1 MIFVIF
7 AILCSASLNI
17 LFKYSEKQQSNRLA
31 VSFFSFL
38 GSTTFSLVLLKS
50 ETFAMFRDE
59 MSSSISGQITFLT
72 PSFYALLLGLI
83 NGFLYFGAFYVLQ
96 LSTSK
101 NGSAMTATFNKLGVM
116 VPAVLSVLVFHE
128 VPKLIQIAGVIIA
141 SIAILMVYLKKEENS
156 IITLRIALIGT
167 FLLGGLADFTSKI
180 FQVHGSSQ
188 FENLYLFF
196 TFFFSLIIT
205 GLFML
210 IKDRRIKRLDV
221 IVGLVSGIPSQ
232 LISLFLLRSLS
243 SLPGFVVFPLYSVGV
258 ILVVNLVNLLF
269 FKERLT
275 RRQSLAIGAIVV
287 AVVLL
292 NV

>member
-7 AILCSASLNI
+7 AILCSASLNF

-180 FQVHGSSQ
+180 FQVHGSAQ

>member
-275 RRQSLAIGAIVV
+275 RRQSLAIVAIVV

>member
-180 FQVHGSSQ
+180 FQVHGSAQ